1 MSDRETRQGEA
12 PGTGPEAGTG
22 SAAEDPVERLLRC
35 AGPRPAVPAERME
48 RACAT
53 VREHWRRT
61 IAGSRR
67 GRRLVWGAA
76 AVTAAAA
83 SLLLVMREGLVRR
96 TPLPP
101 PAATAILER
110 VEGAVRWE
118 GAAPPSI
125 GGPVPPGLVL
135 DTAGGGRAAIRLA
148 GGVALRVDAGTLLR
162 LAWGGGLLLDR
173 GGIYLDTGAAV
184 VPDASGAPD
193 GPSGTVVIET
203 PLGVVRDRGT
213 QFQVRAAPDV
223 VRVSVREGAAMME
236 RDGVTHEAAPGTE
249 IIVGPAAGVSRRPVP
264 STGPEWDWILEVAP
278 PFDLEGSNLRDYL
291 EWIVR
296 ETGVRVEY
304 GDPSIGAGA
313 AAVVLHGSIEGLRPD
328 ATLGAVLPTCGLT
341 HRILGDVLMVERAAP
356 GAAP

>member
-1 MSDRETRQGEA
+1 
-12 PGTGPEAGTG
+12 
-22 SAAEDPVERLLRC
+22 
-35 AGPRPAVPAERME
+35 ME
-48 RACAT
+48 RARAT
-53 VREHWRRT
+53 VREHWRRA

-67 GRRLVWGAA
+67 TRRLVWGAA

-83 SLLLVMREGLVRR
+83 AALLLVVREGVVRR
-96 TPLPP
+96 APPPP
-101 PAATAILER
+101 PASTAILER
-110 VEGAVRWE
+110 VEGAVRWD

-125 GGPVPPGLVL
+125 GGPLPPGLML

-162 LAWGGGLLLDR
+162 LASGGGLLLDR

-184 VPDASGAPD
+184 VPDAAGAAD

-203 PLGVVRDRGT
+203 PLGVVSDRGT
-213 QFQVRAAPDV
+213 QFQVRAAADL
-223 VRVSVREGAAMME
+223 VRVSVREGAAMLE
-236 RDGVTHEAAPGTE
+236 RDGVRHEAAPGSE
-249 IIVGPAAGVSRRPVP
+249 ISVRPAGGVSRRPVP

-278 PFDLEGSNLRDYL
+278 PFDLEESSLRDYL
-291 EWIVR
+291 AWIAR
-296 ETGVRVEY
+296 ETGLRVEY

-313 AAVVLHGSIEGLRPD
+313 ADVVLHGSIEGLRPD
-328 ATLGAVLPTCGLT
+328 ETLRAVLPTCGLT